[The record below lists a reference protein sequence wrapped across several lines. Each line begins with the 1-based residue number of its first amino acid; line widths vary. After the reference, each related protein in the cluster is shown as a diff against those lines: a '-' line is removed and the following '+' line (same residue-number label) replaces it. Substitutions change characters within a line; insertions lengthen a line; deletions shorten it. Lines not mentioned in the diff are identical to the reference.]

1 MVVPFAFLSVG
12 RGAWLKCT
20 IRWNA
25 LLFEWRDFSTKPC
38 SCKGTD
44 YWSTSLWTLPFLLTE
59 QPFSLLV
66 AQYQLLKDIHI
77 AAHLRVLCSPH
88 PIFLTLPPLTS
99 FVIFWAVVESL
110 LLSYSYNLCCTYHT
124 VTRQAEVALP
134 LCVSILKSLFSTM
147 TIGTLPYAM
156 PRGQVLEV
164 STSRNAYMAHTRSR
178 SL

>member
-12 RGAWLKCT
+12 RGAWLKYT

-88 PIFLTLPPLTS
+88 PIFLTLPPLSS

-110 LLSYSYNLCCTYHT
+110 LLSYSITCVARIILSLDRQKLHYHCAYQFWNRCFPLWLLEACHMLCHED
-124 VTRQAEVALP
+124 R
-134 LCVSILKSLFSTM
+134 F
-147 TIGTLPYAM
+147 
-156 PRGQVLEV
+156 
-164 STSRNAYMAHTRSR
+164 
-178 SL
+178 